1 MTDKAQLDVVAQAEE
16 FREIRLKAG
25 EKTLYREIN
34 RDPGIRYPIKVDIA
48 LASHKISLLL
58 QSELGAIEF
67 PDKEPL
73 QKHKFTFQ
81 QDKNLVF
88 AHVNRLIRC
97 LIDCQI
103 AREDSVAARN
113 ALELAR
119 SFGAKVWDHSPLQMK
134 QIEQVGVVAVRKL
147 AAAGITSIEDL
158 ESTEAH
164 QIEMIL
170 SKNPPFGAKL
180 LARLKEFP
188 KLRVAVKLHE
198 KVCTFPDTLILIA
211 CLLTQEQETKLSSI
225 KVRFKVEVAFMNDK
239 TPVVFQRRP
248 VFICCVTETSDGHMI
263 DFRRIRW
270 DLFGLNV

>member
-1 MTDKAQLDVVAQAEE
+1 MIANAEE

-25 EKTLYREIN
+25 EKSLYREIN

-48 LASHKISLLL
+48 LASHKISLVL

-67 PDKEPL
+67 PDNDQF
-73 QKHKFTFQ
+73 QKHKFSFQ
-81 QDKNLVF
+81 QDKTMVF
-88 AHVNRLIRC
+88 SHVNRLIRC
-97 LIDCQI
+97 VIDCQI
-103 AREDSVAARN
+103 AREDSVASRN

-147 AAAGITSIEDL
+147 AAAGITSIEAL

-164 QIEMIL
+164 RIEMIL

-188 KLRVAVKLHE
+188 KLRVTIKMLG
-198 KVCTFPDTLILIA
+198 KV
-211 CLLTQEQETKLSSI
+211 
-225 KVRFKVEVAFMNDK
+225 
-239 TPVVFQRRP
+239 VV
-248 VFICCVTETSDGHMI
+248 S
-263 DFRRIRW
+263 
-270 DLFGLNV
+270 